1 MISFPKKMKG
11 EKRLGASYPL
21 SVGGKVS
28 VSVRCDKV
36 AMGPAELFG
45 HWAWISLIFRPGVMA
60 AEFGIGIDTFNSAG
74 SPPLC
79 IIFMVPQV

>member
-1 MISFPKKMKG
+1 
-11 EKRLGASYPL
+11 
-21 SVGGKVS
+21 
-28 VSVRCDKV
+28 
-36 AMGPAELFG
+36 MGPAELFG

-74 SPPLC
+74 SPLC